1 MPVNEPQQTTDDRYQ
16 RMRDEANA
24 AMATLNLPLID
35 RPDDKKLA
43 FEAIECIVNVLK
55 TVKVADR
62 EFVIHTSGAII
73 RSQR

>member
-1 MPVNEPQQTTDDRYQ
+1 VSDPQNTTDDRWG
-16 RMRDEANA
+16 RLRDEASA
-24 AMATLNLPLID
+24 AMVTSMLPLID
-35 RPDDKKLA
+35 RPDDKDLA
-43 FEAIECIVNVLK
+43 FNAIDAIVAVLK